1 MWQWLVALFQAW
13 NSANEVAKK
22 ALPSEKIQEEKF
34 EQAKPRLEL
43 EEKQAVIRV
52 AFQYLKN
59 DTEINIDN
67 YVNFSLDH
75 LSEGDQKEIKQILKE
90 KVYEYRKKHPI
101 IFKKW
106 LKENNL

>member
-1 MWQWLVALFQAW
+1 MWEAIKAFFLAW
-13 NSANEVAKK
+13 SSTNKVVEK

>member
-13 NSANEVAKK
+13 NSANKVAEK
-22 ALPSEKIQEEKF
+22 ALPSKKIQEEKF
-34 EQAKPRLEL
+34 EQAKPRLEY
-43 EEKQAVIRV
+43 EEKQATICV

-59 DTEINIDN
+59 EPEIDIDN
-67 YVNFSLDH
+67 YVNYSFDH
-75 LSEGDQKEIKQILKE
+75 LSEDDQKEIKQILKE
-90 KVYEYRKKHPI
+90 KIYEYRKKHPI